1 MPNKDGTG
9 PEGKGPK
16 TGRQMGKCQDAKPMN
31 QRMCQNPRGRGQGRR
46 FQDWLS
52 SFFFLINYNSKI
64 NI

>member
-46 FQDWLS
+46 FQD
-52 SFFFLINYNSKI
+52 
-64 NI
+64 